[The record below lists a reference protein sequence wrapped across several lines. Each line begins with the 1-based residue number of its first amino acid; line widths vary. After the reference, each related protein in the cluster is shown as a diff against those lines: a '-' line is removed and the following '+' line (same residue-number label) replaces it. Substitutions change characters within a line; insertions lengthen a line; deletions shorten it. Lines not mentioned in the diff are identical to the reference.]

1 MSALKV
7 ALVDDH
13 ALFRTGVRTA
23 LLASD
28 EWQIV
33 GEAGSAREAFE
44 LVDRTHPDIVLMD
57 IALQDADG
65 VSATREITRRSSKSR
80 VLILS
85 LYDELVDVLDALNAG
100 ASGYAL
106 KCEPVPALENAL
118 RTVARGHRYLA
129 AAVASRLAAY
139 ESRRCRSG
147 DLLDVLSERERQV
160 FRLAAECLLTREIA
174 RELSISPKTVGTHL
188 YRIHRKL
195 ALRNT
200 TELVRLA
207 AALGL
212 TRYPRSRWRA
222 VAAQAGETGVDAAAP
237 AL

>member
-1 MSALKV
+1 MRV
-7 ALVDDH
+7 AIVDDH
-13 ALFRTGVRTA
+13 ALFRSGVRAA
-23 LLASD
+23 LLATD
-28 EWQIV
+28 EWEVV
-33 GEAGSAREAFE
+33 GEAGSAREALE
-44 LVDRTHPDIVLMD
+44 VVVRNRPDIVLMD
-57 IALQDADG
+57 MALRGADG
-65 VSATREITRRSSKSR
+65 VIATREITRRSSKVR

-85 LYDELVDVLDALNAG
+85 LYDQVADVLDALNAG

-106 KCEPVPALENAL
+106 KSEPVHTLHTAL

-139 ESRRCRSG
+139 ESRRCQSG
-147 DLLDVLSERERQV
+147 DVLGVLSERERQV

-174 RELSISPKTVGTHL
+174 HELCISPKTVTTHL
-188 YRIHRKL
+188 YRIHHKL

-212 TRYPRSRWRA
+212 AHYRPSRW
-222 VAAQAGETGVDAAAP
+222 P
-237 AL
+237 AWEHHS